1 MSNFETEQEQENQ
14 KETIIGD
21 YKPKRKFLN
30 FVSAVNGARIRYI
43 RDIAFVKGEKLSGM
57 LEGAIFKITIC
68 DEGTIKFEEQEG
80 TNLSDPAMIQ
90 RLIDE
95 IDSTD
100 ITGYA
105 QKFVVS
111 GIEFADVDGG
121 RCYLEVEHDKP
132 IDKLKSLFDED
143 ESQEISERGLSILDD
158 LFSGTEDVEPL
169 DLSESDVE
177 AILEEIENPSE
188 PNEALKSAAQSYMEE
203 SFRKMNEQK
212 IEELKGRIED
222 HHKEI
227 AKQKTDASR
236 AESKIKENKDQIR
249 ILESRLDSLE
259 PSANSN
265 GYVFFVSEQK
275 KHETG
280 LDESTRH
287 VADKIAD
294 IMGLKKEA
302 LFDMLTG
309 GYNVIKIA
317 KKGSDYTGESLNKKI
332 ESEEEIEQIKKDMLE
347 LQKMQSLAKQIDA
360 DGEFSLG
367 EDGITYQGSLNWH
380 QLVGKMIKK
389 GFEQDPDFD
398 KAAGSN
404 SYTKDEEEEGFAIE
418 TESHRGIEIDK
429 PGSSDESGEID
440 EEYQTQELLTYDEP
454 TDVILWSAPDEFMK
468 KYGFTA
474 SYSDADV
481 TITDD
486 FWSLDVRIG
495 GKPTRISFETA
506 GFACATTFKEY
517 EKYLKKNGADEL
529 GGTSAILIPNFQG
542 EIRVGVE
549 LDNGGYAKDFDPN
562 DDIAYVQGG
571 GTPFL
576 DFPEGTTIVEI
587 DEDHDISKLKGFLR
601 DKKITSLGI

>member
-21 YKPKRKFLN
+21 FKPKRKFLN

-95 IDSTD
+95 IDSTE

-121 RCYLEVEHDKP
+121 RCYLEVDHDKP

-169 DLSESDVE
+169 DLSEIDAE
-177 AILEEIENPSE
+177 AILDEIENPSE
-188 PNEALKSAAQSYMEE
+188 PNDALKSAAQSYMEE

-227 AKQKTDASR
+227 SKQQADAKR
-236 AESKIKENKDQIR
+236 AEGKIKENKDQIR

-259 PSANSN
+259 PSAPSN

-294 IMGLKKEA
+294 IIGLKKEA

-309 GYNVIKIA
+309 GYHIIKIA
-317 KKGSDYTGESLNKKI
+317 KKGSDYTGDSLNKKI

-347 LQKMQSLAKQIDA
+347 LQKMQSLVNQIDA

-367 EDGITYQGSLNWH
+367 EDGITYRGSLNWH

-404 SYTKDEEEEGFAIE
+404 SYTKEEEEGQE
-418 TESHRGIEIDK
+418 EIEISE
-429 PGSSDESGEID
+429 SSDES
-440 EEYQTQELLTYDEP
+440 EE
-454 TDVILWSAPDEFMK
+454 
-468 KYGFTA
+468 
-474 SYSDADV
+474 
-481 TITDD
+481 
-486 FWSLDVRIG
+486 R
-495 GKPTRISFETA
+495 
-506 GFACATTFKEY
+506 
-517 EKYLKKNGADEL
+517 
-529 GGTSAILIPNFQG
+529 
-542 EIRVGVE
+542 
-549 LDNGGYAKDFDPN
+549 
-562 DDIAYVQGG
+562 
-571 GTPFL
+571 
-576 DFPEGTTIVEI
+576 
-587 DEDHDISKLKGFLR
+587 
-601 DKKITSLGI
+601 